1 MEALEGKRILVT
13 GLATPHSIA
22 FAVASRAQKSGAQL
36 ALAAFP
42 RDLEGAQAAAQ
53 QLPVPVEVIP
63 VDVTNPEDLER
74 LTATVRERVGGLD
87 GALHAIA
94 FASQKALAR
103 LVGAPFEAVALAFH
117 TSTYSY
123 AALGGVLRELAPPH
137 GGALVG
143 LDFDGSRAWPM
154 YNWMGVC
161 KAGLEAV
168 NRYLARELAPSN
180 IRTNLVAAGPLR
192 TRAALAIPDFDRVLR
207 AWDEQAPLP
216 WDAGDPSPVADAAC
230 FLFSDAARAITG
242 EVLHVDGGYHAM
254 AAPIAPVAGTGD
266 RPQR

>member
-1 MEALEGKRILVT
+1 METLEGKRILVT
-13 GLATPHSIA
+13 GLANPNSIA
-22 FAVASRAQKSGAQL
+22 FAVATRAQKSGAQI

-42 RDLEGAQAAAQ
+42 RDLESARAAAE
-53 QLPVPVEVIP
+53 QLPTPVGVHP

-74 LTATVRERVGGLD
+74 LCSELRGSMGGLD

-103 LVGAPFEAVALAFH
+103 LVGAPFDAVSLAFH

-123 AALGGVLRELAPPH
+123 AALGGVLAELAPPH

-143 LDFDGSRAWPM
+143 LDFDGTRAWPM

-168 NRYLARELAPSN
+168 NRYLARELAPRR
-180 IRTNLVAAGPLR
+180 IRANLVASGPLR

-216 WDAGDPSPVADAAC
+216 WDPEDPTPVADAAC

-242 EVLHVDGGYHAM
+242 EVLHVDGGYNAM
-254 AAPIAPVAGTGD
+254 AAPIAGVGPVDSND
-266 RPQR
+266 R

>member
-1 MEALEGKRILVT
+1 MDTLEGKRILVT
-13 GLATPHSIA
+13 GLATPNSIA
-22 FAVASRAQKSGAQL
+22 FAVATRAQKSGAQVV
-36 ALAAFP
+36 LAAFP
-42 RDLEGAQAAAQ
+42 RDLEGARAAAQ
-53 QLPVPVEVIP
+53 QLPAPVEVHP
-63 VDVTNPEDLER
+63 VDATDQDDLDR
-74 LTATVRERVGGLD
+74 LCALVEESLGGLD

-103 LVGAPFEAVALAFH
+103 LVGAPYEAVSLAFH

-123 AALGGVLRELAPPH
+123 AALGGVLARLAPPH
-137 GGALVG
+137 GAALVG

-168 NRYLARELAPSN
+168 NKYLARELAPRR
-180 IRTNLVAAGPLR
+180 IRANLVAAGPLR

-207 AWDEQAPLP
+207 AWEAQAPLP
-216 WDAGDPSPVADAAC
+216 WDPGDPTPVADAAC
-230 FLFSDAARAITG
+230 FLLSDAARAITG

-254 AAPIAPVAGTGD
+254 AAPVAEPGPG
-266 RPQR
+266 RAAGS

>member
-1 MEALEGKRILVT
+1 METLEGKRILVT

-22 FAVASRAQKSGAQL
+22 FAVATRAQKSGAQI

-42 RDLEGAQAAAQ
+42 RDIESARVTAQ
-53 QLPVPVEVIP
+53 QLPTPVEVHP
-63 VDVTNPEDLER
+63 VDVTKPDDLER
-74 LTATVRERVGGLD
+74 LCSELRDSLGGLD

-94 FASQKALAR
+94 FASQKALER
-103 LVGAPFEAVALAFH
+103 LVGAPFEAVSLAFH

-123 AALGGVLRELAPPH
+123 AALAGVLAELAPPA

-143 LDFDGSRAWPM
+143 LDFDGARAWPM

-168 NRYLARELAPSN
+168 NRYLARELAPQR
-180 IRTNLVAAGPLR
+180 IRANLVAAGPLR

-216 WDAGDPSPVADAAC
+216 WDASDPSPVADAAC

-254 AAPIAPVAGTGD
+254 AAPIAPATAAD
-266 RPQR
+266 PTAR